1 MVASA
6 VSRVD
11 RIAESRLPEL
21 RDRVALQSEDGEVV
35 TYGAL
40 AERVERAGGALRG
53 TACARRPLPAGGREQ
68 RPMIVLLLAAIRCG
82 AWAVPVNARLSP
94 GEIDAIRAHC
104 RPRRC
109 WFGAESSP
117 DAEGHARHAG
127 ARRETVAGAGEVWLS
142 PLDVAADAEAPQADP
157 ADEVAVI
164 LYTSGSTGAAKGV
177 MLAHRNLAFIAQV
190 SARLRCGLTT
200 AFTSPRPSPIP
211 TA

>member
-21 RDRVALQSEDGEVV
+21 RDRVALQSEDGEAV

-40 AERVERAGGALRG
+40 AERVGRAGGALRSAG
-53 TACARRPLPAGGREQ
+53 LRPGDRFLLVGENCVS
-68 RPMIVLLLAAIRCG
+68 MIVLLLAAIRCG
-82 AWAVPVNARLSP
+82 AWAIPVNARLSR

-117 DAEGHARHAG
+117 DAEAHARHAG
-127 ARRETVAGAGEVWLS
+127 ARPETVDGAGEVWLS
-142 PLDVAADAEAPQADP
+142 PVDSAVDRGSAGVPTPP
-157 ADEVAVI
+157 AKSRSSSTPPAVP
-164 LYTSGSTGAAKGV
+164 GRRKA
-177 MLAHRNLAFIAQV
+177 
-190 SARLRCGLTT
+190 
-200 AFTSPRPSPIP
+200 
-211 TA
+211 